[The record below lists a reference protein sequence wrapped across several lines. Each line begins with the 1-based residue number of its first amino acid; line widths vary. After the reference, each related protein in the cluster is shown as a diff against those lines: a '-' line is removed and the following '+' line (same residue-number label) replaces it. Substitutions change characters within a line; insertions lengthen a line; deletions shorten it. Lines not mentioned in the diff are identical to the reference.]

1 MTASTASTASEPNAP
16 APRGVHI
23 DWLSLGIACFSLL
36 IVAALWVRNEFLIQS
51 TREQRVADVMRSNA
65 NLARTFTEHAI
76 STFGYL
82 EEILL
87 LMKKQY
93 EKEGARFDLPRFYKE
108 MRINPTIIRNIVIT
122 DETGMVILGSHGAP
136 HVSLADREHIKVHF
150 NEKTDQI
157 YIGKPVLARIN
168 KEWSIVMTRRANKPD
183 GSLAGVLAIAVSPFY
198 FSDFYRD
205 LDLGEKGTVAF
216 VGFDG
221 VIRAR
226 LGNNFIGTDLSMSE
240 VLRQAKLAPAGSFI
254 AKSVADGVF
263 RIYSYRTL
271 PDYLL
276 IVNVGTSLVE
286 SLADVEER
294 AHFVRIAE
302 ALVTLIIAALSAA
315 LIVFGRRL
323 QRAAVIARSELLL
336 KDTNEILRQK
346 AAELDRV
353 NKELEAFSYSVSH
366 DLRAP
371 LRHIGG
377 FSNLLLKE
385 NYDGLDAKGRE
396 RLDRIIAA
404 STRMGT
410 LIDDLLNLSR
420 IARQP
425 LSVKAVDLSAM
436 AGEISDALVRE
447 NPQRSVEIDIAPG
460 LTIQADHGLM
470 RIVMTNLIENAW
482 KYSANSAHARIE
494 IGATS
499 RDGETV
505 YYVRD
510 NGAGFDM
517 KYSDKLFSPFQ
528 RLHSEAEF
536 AGTGVGLATVKRII
550 ERHQGKVWIEGAV
563 DHGATVYFSI
573 GNPDIV
579 QAGTLKGPG
588 D

>member
-1 MTASTASTASEPNAP
+1 
-16 APRGVHI
+16 
-23 DWLSLGIACFSLL
+23 
-36 IVAALWVRNEFLIQS
+36 
-51 TREQRVADVMRSNA
+51 
-65 NLARTFTEHAI
+65 
-76 STFGYL
+76 
-82 EEILL
+82 
-87 LMKKQY
+87 
-93 EKEGARFDLPRFYKE
+93 
-108 MRINPTIIRNIVIT
+108 
-122 DETGMVILGSHGAP
+122 
-136 HVSLADREHIKVHF
+136 
-150 NEKTDQI
+150 
-157 YIGKPVLARIN
+157 
-168 KEWSIVMTRRANKPD
+168 
-183 GSLAGVLAIAVSPFY
+183 
-198 FSDFYRD
+198 
-205 LDLGEKGTVAF
+205 
-216 VGFDG
+216 
-221 VIRAR
+221 
-226 LGNNFIGTDLSMSE
+226 
-240 VLRQAKLAPAGSFI
+240 
-254 AKSVADGVF
+254 
-263 RIYSYRTL
+263 
-271 PDYLL
+271 
-276 IVNVGTSLVE
+276 
-286 SLADVEER
+286 
-294 AHFVRIAE
+294 
-302 ALVTLIIAALSAA
+302 
-315 LIVFGRRL
+315 
-323 QRAAVIARSELLL
+323 
-336 KDTNEILRQK
+336 
-346 AAELDRV
+346 
-353 NKELEAFSYSVSH
+353 
-366 DLRAP
+366 